1 MSFSYDRLKRIS
13 TIQSDLKDA
22 RRANEVYSSEP
33 YQAVELKQLAADIRA
48 AYGPTMPYMQGM
60 DPYA

>member
-13 TIQSDLKDA
+13 AIQKDMKDTN
-22 RRANEVYSSEP
+22 RNKEVSTTEP

>member
-13 TIQSDLKDA
+13 NIQKDMRNTA
-22 RRANEVYSSEP
+22 RDQEVSTTEP
-33 YQAVELKQLAADIRA
+33 YQAVELKQLAQDIRA
-48 AYGPTMPYMQGM
+48 AYGPTLKYMQGM